1 MVWGFALVN
10 IGWMFVW
17 FFFASRLSGYRL
29 VDFLKDT
36 VPFALTACGVMCI
49 TYLATRSLSNLL
61 LLFIARMA
69 IAALLYYAVM
79 RIAHVK
85 ILDDCLQFIA
95 KKFKKK

>member
-1 MVWGFALVN
+1 
-10 IGWMFVW
+10 
-17 FFFASRLSGYRL
+17 LS
-29 VDFLKDT
+29 
-36 VPFALTACGVMCI
+36 
-49 TYLATRSLSNLL
+49 TRSLSNLL
-61 LLFIARMA
+61 LLFLARMA